1 MTVAGGS
8 VEGFL
13 GWKPGERWSGPP
25 RVLGPS
31 GGVAMTVTGAM
42 GARRSVRAVW
52 GVGGD
57 SDCVTLSGLKELW

>member
-13 GWKPGERWSGPP
+13 GWRLGERWSGPR

-57 SDCVTLSGLKELW
+57 SDCVTLYLD